1 MSTQPVDARQGCV
14 TVFVKAIKNIIFY
27 GGTTLLIKF
36 IGGYSWGFGVALSV
50 ALALSVVVNIGLYI
64 TSTISMLTYRPQGAF
79 ERLQAKYAPPSENA
93 YLVIASIG
101 RFIKEAICVLYL
113 VYLYRFFF

>member
-1 MSTQPVDARQGCV
+1 VDAKQGCM
-14 TVFVKAIKNIIFY
+14 TVWFKSIKNIIFY
-27 GGTTLLIKF
+27 GGATLLVRF

-50 ALALSVVVNIGLYI
+50 ALALSVVVNIWLYI

-79 ERLQAKYAPPSENA
+79 ERLQAKYAPASDNR
-93 YLVIASIG
+93 YLVTASIG